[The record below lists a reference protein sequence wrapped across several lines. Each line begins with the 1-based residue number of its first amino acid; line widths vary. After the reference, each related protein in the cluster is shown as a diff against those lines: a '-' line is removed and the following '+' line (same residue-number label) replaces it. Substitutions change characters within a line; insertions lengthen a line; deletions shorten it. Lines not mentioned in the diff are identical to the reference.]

1 MASWIDCPSSLW
13 MVETSRMRIVVQ
25 GGLQNV
31 EDCGRVSFALL
42 VDGWGPNEP
51 DNKGPCVQ
59 AILQALNTH
68 T

>member
-1 MASWIDCPSSLW
+1 MSPNTNRLNVPSTRPSPCAPKED
-13 MVETSRMRIVVQ
+13 VSKANAEERGAAGTS
-25 GGLQNV
+25 
-31 EDCGRVSFALL
+31 D
-42 VDGWGPNEP
+42 PNEP